1 MRVRGSARSVPPMTA
16 LPDEAK
22 KLLDSPEF
30 ATVATLEPD
39 GRAHLSVVWIGRDG
53 DDLLFSTIRGR
64 RKTNNLERDARTT
77 VLVYPKDDPYSYLE
91 VRGTAELEDDPQKA
105 YIEEMSQQYLGKAYP
120 WPSDDER
127 RVVVRVRADKVV
139 THG

>member
-1 MRVRGSARSVPPMTA
+1 MTT
-16 LPDEAK
+16 LPDEAT

-39 GRAHLSVVWIGRDG
+39 GPPHLSVVWVGRDG
-53 DDLLFSTIRGR
+53 DDILFSTIRGR
-64 RKTNNLERDARTT
+64 RKTLNLERDPRIT

-105 YIEEMSQQYLGKAYP
+105 YIEEMSQKYLGKPYP
-120 WPSDDER
+120 WHKDEER
-127 RVVVRVRADKVV
+127 RIVVRVRPEKVV
-139 THG
+139 MHG